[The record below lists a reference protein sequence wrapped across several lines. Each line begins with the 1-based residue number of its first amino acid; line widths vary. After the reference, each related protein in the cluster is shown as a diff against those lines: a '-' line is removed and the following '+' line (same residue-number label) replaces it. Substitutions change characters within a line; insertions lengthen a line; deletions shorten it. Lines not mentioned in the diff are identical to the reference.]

1 MVGMVRTVVILGTRM
16 VIFLMMRMVMMTS
29 MI

>member
-1 MVGMVRTVVILGTRM
+1 MVGMVRTVVIVGTRV